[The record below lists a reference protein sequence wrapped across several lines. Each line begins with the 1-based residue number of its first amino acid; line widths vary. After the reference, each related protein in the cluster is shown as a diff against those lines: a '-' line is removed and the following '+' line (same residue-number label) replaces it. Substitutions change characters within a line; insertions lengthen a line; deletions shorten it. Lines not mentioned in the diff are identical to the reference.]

1 MSALLNLTPVLG
13 MGMLGLYLGL
23 APVYD
28 LLGAARS
35 ELLAVKWA
43 LVAGGVLAV
52 TLPSFLQGRLTLPG
66 GLWGPLGFAGLA
78 VLSVP
83 GVVQAPDI
91 NTSVMFL
98 LDIAYAAGLLWCF
111 FRLTRDGA
119 SVRRIFLVALGLVSV
134 FAVVHA
140 AFAIGQNYGN
150 EAVCA
155 WGPDLRSIYG
165 SHYTAWSISL
175 ALVLP
180 VVALLPEAAGR
191 RTGFRI
197 TLAGFLCALVL
208 FVSLFIGGGR
218 VGIVGALIA
227 LACLALIRP
236 HKFMIVPAVAAL
248 SAVVAIVAFNS
259 SCSDHLRLYQFSTVF
274 GLPQG
279 TTAAANTLGTGRFS
293 GYRAAASAVAER
305 PLVGHGIGQVRFE
318 GAHGRPT
325 EIHSLWLKWAAYS
338 GVLAPALFAAMVCVL
353 ARKGLRLALS
363 RAADATE
370 RVTARAMLVILAC
383 GLLVSLVEPNALF
396 GSFQYT
402 AIWWAAAGTLLGLY
416 SRTCGGEFSLPF
428 WRGSQQLQKEM
439 LIADPSR
446 HR

>member
-1 MSALLNLTPVLG
+1 MSAVLHPAPVLG
-13 MGMLGLYLGL
+13 MSMLGLYLGL

-43 LVAGGVLAV
+43 LVAGGVLAIM
-52 TLPSFLQGRLTLPG
+52 LPAFLQGRLSLPG

-91 NTSVMFL
+91 STSVMFL

-111 FRLTRDGA
+111 FWLARDGA
-119 SVRRIFLVALGLVSV
+119 SVRRIFLGTLSLLGV
-134 FAVVHA
+134 FAGIHA
-140 AFAIGQNYGN
+140 ALAIGQTYGN

-175 ALVLP
+175 ALFLP
-180 VVALLPEAAGR
+180 VIALLPEAAGR
-191 RTGFRI
+191 RTGHWKA
-197 TLAGFLCALVL
+197 LAVIMCALVL
-208 FVSLFIGGGR
+208 FASLFIGGGR
-218 VGIVGALIA
+218 VGIVCALIA
-227 LACLALIRP
+227 LAGLALIKP
-236 HKFMIVPAVAAL
+236 SKFMIVPVVTAV
-248 SAVVAIVAFNS
+248 SVGGAIVALSS
-259 SCSDHLRLYQFSTVF
+259 SCSDHLRLYQVSSVF
-274 GLPQG
+274 GRPQG
-279 TTAAANTLGTGRFS
+279 TTAAANTLGTGRLS
-293 GYRAAASAVAER
+293 GYRAAIDAVAER

-338 GVLAPALFAAMVCVL
+338 GILAPALFVAMVCVL
-353 ARKGLRLALS
+353 TSRGLRLAQS
-363 RAADATE
+363 RAGDATDGI
-370 RVTARAMLVILAC
+370 TARAMLVILAC

-402 AIWWAAAGTLLGLY
+402 AIWWAAAGTLLGLNA
-416 SRTCGGEFSLPF
+416 RTHGGEFSLPHWKVF
-428 WRGSQQLQKEM
+428 DRLSPRGA
-439 LIADPSR
+439 IA
-446 HR
+446 